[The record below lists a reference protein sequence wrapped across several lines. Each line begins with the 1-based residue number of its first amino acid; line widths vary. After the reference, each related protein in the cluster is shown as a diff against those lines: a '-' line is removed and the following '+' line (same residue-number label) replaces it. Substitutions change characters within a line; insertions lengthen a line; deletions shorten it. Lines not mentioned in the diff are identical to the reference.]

1 MNIETIIQNCGT
13 YIVIGQIREG
23 KRTEI
28 NRVSNQPSSLIF
40 DYLHATT
47 AGHIGHFAGNPA
59 HGSIQNDFNSV
70 MKILDVTADEFTPVN
85 KHAES
90 HKK

>member
-1 MNIETIIQNCGT
+1 MNIEIMIQNCGT

-23 KRTEI
+23 KQTEI
-28 NRVSNQPSSLIF
+28 NRISNPPSSRIV
-40 DYLHATT
+40 D
-47 AGHIGHFAGNPA
+47 IEE
-59 HGSIQNDFNSV
+59 SV
-70 MKILDVTADEFTPVN
+70 EILMLDVTADEFTPVN